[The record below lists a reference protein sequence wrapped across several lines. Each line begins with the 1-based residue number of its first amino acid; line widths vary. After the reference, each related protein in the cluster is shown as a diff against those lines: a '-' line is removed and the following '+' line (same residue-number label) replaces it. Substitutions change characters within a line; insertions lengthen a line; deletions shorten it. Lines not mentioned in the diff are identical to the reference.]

1 MNFSIID
8 YLPRAIHQDDSSGG
22 VLRPWVRALPLR
34 HQGVL
39 VTAIR
44 GCDTAHKEDRSKS
57 LSRMIRRAVLN
68 PADERETTMAG
79 GFFGFEPER
88 LKSDLHDFLHSLDAY
103 PLHYVMHLMHACEVI
118 GYEYPPPS
126 AFCDV
131 YDEQFYMK
139 EFFLKVYQ
147 VMCYTLHVN
156 PEAREQMVERLTL
169 DRVAAG
175 TTETNY
181 PKPELSPERILPTYC
196 TPESDDDCPF

>member
-1 MNFSIID
+1 MNFSIINH
-8 YLPRAIHQDDSSGG
+8 LPRTIHQDDLSGG

-34 HQGVL
+34 YQGVL

-79 GFFGFEPER
+79 GFFGFDPER

-103 PLHYVMHLMHACEVI
+103 PLHYVMHLMRACEVI
-118 GYEYPPPS
+118 GYEYPQPS
-126 AFCDV
+126 IRESTWVEYDAELYMRQFFREV
-131 YDEQFYMK
+131 YEAICF
-139 EFFLKVYQ
+139 
-147 VMCYTLHVN
+147 TLHVT
-156 PEAREQMVERLTL
+156 PESEEAMRERLTM

-175 TTETNY
+175 TTETNF
-181 PKPELSPERILPTYC
+181 PRPEPVYFSA
-196 TPESDDDCPF
+196 ESDDDCPF